1 MQLRPSRKKMSVRLL
16 ICVALTVLGLWATFI
31 TDSLPALLG
40 LVMAGFFG
48 LSALYLLVDIIHPIE
63 WWELTP
69 EGITSHALG
78 KPLTTR
84 WDDLEEIALWRYGR
98 LGQKKVYLKTRSG
111 RLREAREPMFARK
124 VKTQGGYHVV
134 ITASQFSLSAE
145 EFFHL
150 LERCWKDESA
160 RARLAPDGSPS
171 SPQLASQTEEGMKKT

>member
-1 MQLRPSRKKMSVRLL
+1 MQLRPARKKIGARLL
-16 ICVALTVLGLWATFI
+16 MCAVIVGLGIWFTVGTESF
-31 TDSLPALLG
+31 PALLG
-40 LVMAGFFG
+40 LLMAVFFG
-48 LSALYLLVDIIHPIE
+48 LSLLYLVVEFIHPIE

-98 LGQKKVYLKTRSG
+98 LGEKRVYLKTRSG

-124 VKTQGGYHVV
+124 VKTQSGYHVV
-134 ITASQFSLSAE
+134 ITASQFSIPAE

-150 LERCWKDESA
+150 LERCWKDKGA
-160 RARLAPDGSPS
+160 RARLASAGGVS
-171 SPQLASQTEEGMKKT
+171 SLQPASQQE

>member
-1 MQLRPSRKKMSVRLL
+1 MQLRPSRKKIGARLL
-16 ICVALTVLGLWATFI
+16 ICATIAALGAWFTIV

-40 LVMAGFFG
+40 LMMAVFFG
-48 LSALYLLVDIIHPIE
+48 LSLLYLLVEFIHPIE

-98 LGQKKVYLKTRSG
+98 LGQKRVYLKTRSG

-124 VKTQGGYHVV
+124 VKTQAGYHTV
-134 ITASQFSLSAE
+134 ITASQFSITAD

-150 LERCWKDESA
+150 LQRYWKDEGA
-160 RARLAPDGSPS
+160 RSRLASGGTSSLLAP
-171 SPQLASQTEEGMKKT
+171 SPQE

>member
-1 MQLRPSRKKMSVRLL
+1 MLL
-16 ICVALTVLGLWATFI
+16 CAAIAGLGAWFTFVTDSFPAVLGL
-31 TDSLPALLG
+31 L
-40 LVMAGFFG
+40 MAVFFG
-48 LSALYLLVDIIHPIE
+48 LSLLYLIVEFIHPIE

-134 ITASQFSLSAE
+134 IPASQFSISAE

-150 LERCWKDESA
+150 LERYWKDEGA
-160 RARLAPDGSPS
+160 RARLARGEGVSSLPS
-171 SPQLASQTEEGMKKT
+171 ASQAEEV

>member
-1 MQLRPSRKKMSVRLL
+1 MQLRPSRKKIGVRLL
-16 ICVALTVLGLWATFI
+16 ICAAIAGLGAWFTIA

-40 LVMAGFFG
+40 LVMAIFFG
-48 LSALYLLVDIIHPIE
+48 LSLLYLLAEFIHPIE

-98 LGQKKVYLKTRSG
+98 LGQKRVYLKTRSG

-124 VKTQGGYHVV
+124 VRTQSGYHAI
-134 ITASQFSLSAE
+134 ITASQFSITAD

-150 LERCWKDESA
+150 LQRYWKDEGA
-160 RARLAPDGSPS
+160 RARLASGESSARLAP
-171 SPQLASQTEEGMKKT
+171 SPQE